1 MMKSR
6 IFYVLLAIL
15 ALAAAVAGAIYWR
28 ANYLAGVT
36 LINLPVPREE
46 IPPYTLL
53 EAEMFTTKQFPRALV
68 EEVAPEAGFALHASG
83 GLGNYA
89 LAMDD
94 LAGQI
99 STGTLVAELPV
110 PRSLAVPPAQF
121 RLADPALEVAS
132 IPISP
137 VNGVGGQLQVG
148 ELVNIYR
155 LMRGTEQIKSEVVM
169 TAETII
175 PETTMENGEALLVA
189 TVPVV
194 AILSDQGLPAST
206 DIDYPTPMRILV
218 VAAPPDVV
226 EAILEAV
233 AMSELGDDLLWV
245 TLATPP
251 GEG

>member
-1 MMKSR
+1 MKNR

-15 ALAAAVAGAIYWR
+15 ALGAAVAGAIYWR
-28 ANYLAGVT
+28 TNYLAGVS
-36 LINLPVPREE
+36 LVNLPVPREE

-53 EAEMFTTKQFPRALV
+53 EAGMFTPKQFPRALID
-68 EEVAPEAGFALHASG
+68 GDG
-83 GLGNYA
+83 GDYA

-132 IPISP
+132 IPVSP
-137 VNGVGGQLQVG
+137 VNGVGGQVLVG

-155 LMRGTEQIKSEVVM
+155 LMLRPESLEGKVAITE
-169 TAETII
+169 ETIST
-175 PETTMENGEALLVA
+175 EATMESGDAILVA

-194 AILSDQGLPAST
+194 AVLSDQGLPAST
-206 DIDYPTPMRILV
+206 DIDNPTPMRILV
-218 VAAPPDVV
+218 VAAPPEVV
-226 EAILEAV
+226 DAILEAI
-233 AMSELGDDLLWV
+233 AMSELGDELLWV

>member
-1 MMKSR
+1 MKSR

-15 ALAAAVAGAIYWR
+15 ALAAAVSGAIYWR
-28 ANYLAGVT
+28 TNYLAGVT
-36 LINLPVPREE
+36 LVNLPVPRED

-53 EAEMFTTKQFPRALV
+53 EAEMFTLKQFPRALID
-68 EEVAPEAGFALHASG
+68 GDG
-83 GLGNYA
+83 GDYA
-89 LAMDD
+89 LDLD
-94 LAGQI
+94 NLAGQI

-110 PRSLAVPPAQF
+110 PRSLAAPPIQF

-155 LMRGTEQIKSEVVM
+155 LLRRSEHLESEVEM
-169 TAETII
+169 IGETISTD
-175 PETTMENGEALLVA
+175 TTTENGEALLVA

-194 AILSDQGLPAST
+194 AVLSDQGLPAST
-206 DIDYPTPMRILV
+206 DIDNPTPMRILV
-218 VAAPPDVV
+218 VAAPPEVV

-233 AMSELGDDLLWV
+233 AMSELGDELLWV

>member
-15 ALAAAVAGAIYWR
+15 ALGAAVAGAIYWR
-28 ANYLAGVT
+28 FNYLAGVV
-36 LINLPVPREE
+36 LVNLPVPSEE
-46 IPPYTLL
+46 NPPYTKL
-53 EAEMFTTKQFPRALV
+53 EAEMFTPEQFPRALI
-68 EEVAPEAGFALHASG
+68 EGDG
-83 GLGNYA
+83 GNYA

-94 LAGQI
+94 LAGQL
-99 STGTLVAELPV
+99 STGTLAAELPV

-132 IPISP
+132 FSVSPI
-137 VNGVGGQLQVG
+137 NGVGGQVQVG

-155 LMRGTEQIKSEVVM
+155 LMREAEPFESEVVM
-169 TAETII
+169 TSEAIKSEV
-175 PETTMENGEALLVA
+175 TMENGKALLVA

-194 AILSDQGLPAST
+194 AVLSDQGLPAST
-206 DIDYPTPMRILV
+206 DTDNPTPMRILV
-218 VAAPPDVV
+218 VAAPPEVV

-233 AMSELGDDLLWV
+233 VMSELGDELLWV

-251 GEG
+251 NEE